1 MANLHAELMTA
12 KAVQDIALPILEK
25 ALAPFGFQRV
35 TVNEEEDFDGDHI
48 FRMTAHVQTKV
59 PANTLIDALDAIH
72 HALRSKGEDRFVYL
86 STKRPAEDEI
96 DEDVE

>member
-12 KAVQDIALPILEK
+12 KAVHDIALPILEK
-25 ALAPFGFQRV
+25 TLAPFGFQHV

-59 PANTLIDALDAIH
+59 PANKLIDTLEAIH
-72 HALRSKGEDRFVYL
+72 RALRSKGEERFVYL
-86 STKRPAEDEI
+86 STERPGEVEN